1 MNHKHVK
8 KNMKKEKTHFGS
20 TRGTEIPRA
29 VTTHFSSLIIKPLY
43 FLLFTFWGPSSEN
56 FHSEFENTTIL
67 KD

>member
-8 KNMKKEKTHFGS
+8 KNIKKEKAHFGS

-43 FLLFTFWGPSSEN
+43 FLLFTFWG
-56 FHSEFENTTIL
+56 HHL
-67 KD
+67 KIFIPNLKIQQY